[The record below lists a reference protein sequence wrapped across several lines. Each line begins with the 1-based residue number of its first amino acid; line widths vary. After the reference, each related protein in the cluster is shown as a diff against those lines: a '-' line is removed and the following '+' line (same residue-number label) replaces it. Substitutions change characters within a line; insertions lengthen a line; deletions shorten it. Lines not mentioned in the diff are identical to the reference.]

1 MASQSVEEYMEA
13 IYRLGGDSGTVST
26 CELADLL
33 GVAPPSVTTM
43 LGRLSR
49 DGLVKHV
56 RYKGITLTPHGREM
70 AAAMIRRHRLSERL
84 LTDVLGMPWD
94 RVHEAACKLE
104 HVMTGEIEDR
114 TFSVLG
120 EPERCPHGHL
130 LEGKEDGFLVL
141 LSDIIPGECAVVV
154 KIDKESPEFL
164 KFAAESGLT
173 PSAKVVVE
181 SACDE
186 QMQVTVSGQSN
197 EICKES
203 AALIWVRR
211 LDNLTAEPV

>member
-1 MASQSVEEYMEA
+1 MEA

-49 DGLVKHV
+49 DGLVKHI
-56 RYKGITLTPHGREM
+56 RYKGITLTSHGREM

-130 LEGKEDGFLVL
+130 LEGEEDESLVL
-141 LSDIIPGECAVVV
+141 LSDIAPGGCAVVV
-154 KIDKESPEFL
+154 KLDEESPEFL
-164 KFAAESGLT
+164 KLAAESGLT
-173 PSAKVVVE
+173 PSTEVEVE
-181 SACDE
+181 SICDG
-186 QMQVTVSGQSN
+186 QVRVTVSGQSSD
-197 EICKES
+197 ICRES
-203 AALIWVRR
+203 AALIWVRP
-211 LDNLTAEPV
+211 LG